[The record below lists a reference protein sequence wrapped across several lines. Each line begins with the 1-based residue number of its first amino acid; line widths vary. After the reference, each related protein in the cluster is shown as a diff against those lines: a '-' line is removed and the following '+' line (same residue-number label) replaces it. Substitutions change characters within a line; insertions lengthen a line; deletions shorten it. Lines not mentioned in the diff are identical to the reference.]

1 MEGLLM
7 QLVQLL
13 NSSDINIVTCVAGIL
28 SNLTCNN
35 QVNKSFVCQI
45 GGVDALVSTLLQA
58 ADRDDI
64 TEPTVSEPQHCRS
77 YHVHSVL
84 IFYLVSSKEFC
95 SLVFGAD
102 LCLEKVLMSFLTTL
116 NLVVSVCKHDWY
128 SGELLAYNVNYKM
141 YFLLFISCGM
151 LQQLASFIALGMYRI
166 VNITIRPSSL
176 I

>member
-64 TEPTVSEPQHCRS
+64 TEPTVSGPQCHPIVYIDSLLVLEP
-77 YHVHSVL
+77 Y
-84 IFYLVSSKEFC
+84 
-95 SLVFGAD
+95 A
-102 LCLEKVLMSFLTTL
+102 
-116 NLVVSVCKHDWY
+116 
-128 SGELLAYNVNYKM
+128 
-141 YFLLFISCGM
+141 
-151 LQQLASFIALGMYRI
+151 
-166 VNITIRPSSL
+166 
-176 I
+176 

>member
-13 NSSDINIVTCVAGIL
+13 NSSDINIITCVAGIL

-64 TEPTVSEPQHCRS
+64 TEPTVSGPQLTFLSCVFYS
-77 YHVHSVL
+77 HVL
-84 IFYLVSSKEFC
+84 LYL
-95 SLVFGAD
+95 
-102 LCLEKVLMSFLTTL
+102 
-116 NLVVSVCKHDWY
+116 
-128 SGELLAYNVNYKM
+128 
-141 YFLLFISCGM
+141 
-151 LQQLASFIALGMYRI
+151 QYRI
-166 VNITIRPSSL
+166 LT
-176 I
+176 